1 MCRSIKKL
9 RKPEGIPTDTELYE
23 ASRQFIRK
31 ISGFREPSKT
41 HHDAFEQ
48 AINEV
53 SEAARVLLETMDQSK
68 KTKVLANEK

>member
-9 RKPEGIPTDTELYE
+9 RKPEGIPTNIELYE

-31 ISGFREPSKT
+31 ISGFREPSKV
-41 HHDAFEQ
+41 HQEAFEE

-53 SEAARVLLETMDQSK
+53 SEAARSLLETMDTSK
-68 KTKVLANEK
+68 KRKVLVNEK